1 MRLPGMGNRLPGAVV
16 SMLGIPRSER
26 VVAWGSDSDE
36 TQTAYVAATDRA
48 LYLSARGERIP
59 WDRISKA
66 SWDEPVLEIVVV
78 DDAGRPERVLVRM
91 DDEGEV
97 PAAVHDRV
105 TASVVVSEWVD
116 LAGGKGARL
125 VARRASDD
133 DAVRWS
139 VVFDSGLDPS
149 DPSLRQAAHEALSR
163 LRDSLGI

>member
-16 SMLGIPRSER
+16 SMLGIPREER
-26 VVAWGSDSDE
+26 VVAWGSNSDA

-66 SWDEPVLEIVVV
+66 AWDEPVMELAVVGESGGV
-78 DDAGRPERVLVRM
+78 ELIRVLM
-91 DDEGEV
+91 DDSRDV

-125 VARRASDD
+125 VARRASDGD
-133 DAVRWS
+133 DVRWT

-149 DPSLRQAAHEALSR
+149 DPGLRAAADEALAR